1 MTEIAKG
8 IFKNTDDNGKYYVIL
23 SKEFFEREPIQ
34 KALYEYTD
42 VYFVNMQ
49 PSEEG
54 FISITFTPK
63 NDGFVDEALIKN
75 FSNRVID
82 YQIRKD
88 IDEESS
94 HLKDIIT
101 EYAYSTVKKKLILEA
116 NLTKNYSFFPF
127 IFKEFDE
134 HSILLVNYAG
144 EHFFIDKKDFSHLL
158 ERTLD
163 KSSNIYKTLKSK
175 FFIYSNLEELNSA
188 VELLANQIRT
198 KQQYL
203 LEFTSLHM
211 VEVTPLCNL
220 KCHYCQASTV
230 AIDDTEIKLQNSFKK
245 EVIDKIIETIF
256 QSASHSIKVEL
267 QGGEPLVNWEFSKY
281 LIENSFKKSF
291 EYPSKKVEII
301 LCTNLVLIDEEKLNF
316 LKKYNVLVSTS
327 LDGTKEFH
335 DAHRV
340 THGGKGTYDTFI
352 DKLELTRTILGHES
366 VGALLTVTKTNLYHI
381 PKIVDEYI
389 RLNFNGI
396 FIRALNPYGRATVNE
411 TDLGYTT
418 EEFVDE
424 YKKTLAY
431 IIDLNLKG
439 HLFVDYYSSLLI
451 RRILTPFSTGFMD
464 LQTPAGAGISGAI
477 YDFDGNVYPTDEARM
492 IARMGNDIF
501 KIGNVMKDSYSD
513 IFANPKL
520 VNITRSSITQATT
533 GCSNCIYNVYCGSDP
548 IRNYVESGDIV
559 GYRPSS
565 EFCKKNTLIFEHLMS
580 IIKTNNPDIMNVFWS
595 WINRKSIGE
604 TRV

>member
-1 MTEIAKG
+1 MIEIAKG
-8 IFKNTDDNGKYYVIL
+8 VFKNTDESGKYHVIL

-42 VYFVNMQ
+42 LYFVNMQ
-49 PSEEG
+49 PAEEG
-54 FISITFTPK
+54 FVGITFTPK
-63 NDGFVDEALIKN
+63 KDGFSDESLIKN

-94 HLKDIIT
+94 HLKNIIT
-101 EYAYSTVKKKLILEA
+101 EYAYSTVKKKLILEP
-116 NLTKNYSFFPF
+116 NFSKNYNFLPF
-127 IFKEFDE
+127 LFKEFDDK
-134 HSILLVNYAG
+134 SLLLVNYAG
-144 EHFFIDKKDFSHLL
+144 EHYFVEKKDFSALL
-158 ERTLD
+158 ERTLN
-163 KSSNIYKTLKSK
+163 KSSDIYKTLKSK
-175 FFIYSNLEELNSA
+175 FFIYSTHEELNSA

-230 AIDDTEIKLQNSFKK
+230 SSDGTEAKLQNSFKK
-245 EVIDKIIETIF
+245 EIVDKIIETIF

-281 LIENSFKKSF
+281 LIENSFKKSL
-291 EYPSKKVEII
+291 EYPSKSVEII
-301 LCTNLVLIDEEKLNF
+301 LCTNLVLMDEEKLHF

-327 LDGTKEFH
+327 LDGTKDMH

-340 THGGKGTYDTFI
+340 TYSGKGTYDTFI
-352 DKLELTRTILGHES
+352 NKLELTRTILGHES

-381 PKIVDEYI
+381 PEIVDEYI
-389 RLNFNGI
+389 KYNFNGI
-396 FIRALNPYGRATVNE
+396 FIRSLNPYGRATVNE
-411 TDLGYTT
+411 EDLGYTT
-418 EEFVDE
+418 EEFVEE

-464 LQTPAGAGISGAI
+464 LQTPAGAGISGAM
-477 YDFDGNVYPTDEARM
+477 YDFDGNVYPTDEGRM
-492 IARMGNDIF
+492 LARMGNDVF

-513 IFANPKL
+513 IFANQKL
-520 VNITRSSITQATT
+520 MNITNSSITQATT
-533 GCSNCIYNVYCGSDP
+533 GCYNCVYNIYCGSDP
-548 IRNYVESGDIV
+548 IRNYVECGDIV
-559 GYRPSS
+559 GFRPSS
-565 EFCKKNTLIFEHLMS
+565 EFCKKNMLIFEHLMK
-580 IIKTNNPDIMNVFWS
+580 IVKENNPDVMNVFWS

>member
-1 MTEIAKG
+1 MG
-8 IFKNTDDNGKYYVIL
+8 
-23 SKEFFEREPIQ
+23 
-34 KALYEYTD
+34 
-42 VYFVNMQ
+42 
-49 PSEEG
+49 
-54 FISITFTPK
+54 
-63 NDGFVDEALIKN
+63 
-75 FSNRVID
+75 
-82 YQIRKD
+82 
-88 IDEESS
+88 
-94 HLKDIIT
+94 
-101 EYAYSTVKKKLILEA
+101 KKLIIVESP
-116 NLTKNYSFFPF
+116 TK
-127 IFKEFDE
+127 I
-134 HSILLVNYAG
+134 
-144 EHFFIDKKDFSHLL
+144 
-158 ERTLD
+158 
-163 KSSNIYKTLKSK
+163 KTLKK
-175 FFIYSNLEELNSA
+175 FLGPDYIFESSLGH
-188 VELLANQIRT
+188 IRDLPQ
-198 KQQYL
+198 KGFGIDIENDFEPQYATL
-203 LEFTSLHM
+203 
-211 VEVTPLCNL
+211 P
-220 KCHYCQASTV
+220 
-230 AIDDTEIKLQNSFKK
+230 DKK

-281 LIENSFKKSF
+281 LIENSFKKSL
-291 EYPSKKVEII
+291 EYPSKRVEII

-352 DKLELTRTILGHES
+352 DKLELTRAILGHES

-381 PKIVDEYI
+381 PEIVDEYI

-464 LQTPAGAGISGAI
+464 LQTPAGAGISGAM

-492 IARMGNDIF
+492 LARMGNDIF

-520 VNITRSSITQATT
+520 INITRSSITQATT

-565 EFCKKNTLIFEHLMS
+565 EFCKKNTLIFEHLMG